1 MVPNFEAKT
10 DKTRMSVKEGIQ
22 PIPSIF
28 LYDSSIHYI
37 FMIDRSSSMKGS
49 AIVAAKEALK
59 LFLRA
64 IPMNS
69 RFSILSF
76 GLHCQFQ
83 TVNNDS
89 VLVMSEETLRNAE
102 GEVEKW

>member
-10 DKTRMSVKEGIQ
+10 AKMRMSINEDIQ

-37 FMIDRSSSMKGS
+37 FMIDRSNSMKGEP
-49 AIVAAKEALK
+49 IEAAKETLR
-59 LFLRA
+59 LFLKA
-64 IPMNS
+64 IPVNS

-76 GLHCQFQ
+76 GNPCQF
-83 TVNNDS
+83 
-89 VLVMSEETLRNAE
+89 
-102 GEVEKW
+102 